1 MILGI
6 DPGTKGGL
14 AVLNSAGQPL
24 FLYDL
29 EDCTLKEAEQAVK
42 EAARLAWY
50 GVCYLEKVGY
60 IKGDGGKGAF
70 TFGKVYGLLYGAV
83 LAHKLEVIDVF
94 PQRWQGAMQCLTGG
108 VKRVSRLRAKSLWP
122 SISKN
127 ITDNTADA
135 LLIAEYGRR
144 QILGLR

>member
-24 FLYDL
+24 LIGKFDGLSIHETVNL
-29 EDCTLKEAEQAVK
+29 VK
-42 EAARLAWY
+42 DAAALSWS

-60 IKGDGGKGAF
+60 IKGDGGKGSF
-70 TFGKVYGLLYGAV
+70 TFGKVYGVLYATALSAG
-83 LAHKLEVIDVF
+83 LEVKDVY
-94 PQRWQGAMQCLTGG
+94 PLAWQSFMQCATGG
-108 VKRVSRLRAKSLWP
+108 NKNVSKQRAVSLWP
-122 SISKN
+122 HVAVTHHI
-127 ITDNTADA
+127 ADA

-144 QILGLR
+144 QILGIK